1 MKCLTSEPCGEP
13 VKLVPS
19 TTMYVSD
26 MIHGARDTRVN
37 QSQRTASTPRM
48 RHAASDGGTRP
59 GRVCVLR
66 PATQTAKKTRELSA
80 KSDSKLTNA

>member
-48 RHAASDGGTRP
+48 RHAASDGGSRP
-59 GRVCVLR
+59 GPRLR
-66 PATQTAKKTRELSA
+66 LETCNT
-80 KSDSKLTNA
+80 DS